1 MKLENY
7 SGTLETF
14 TFPHNS
20 RVFDDSVDKFLEQK
34 DYNYSFSYFGVTK
47 GLKSRRNISINGF
60 FDDTGS
66 GDKVSDIRDLM
77 KHCNDNKLKK
87 LYFDDDR
94 FYIVIPQNCKVTHA
108 GGRTM
113 FRDYVANFI
122 SPFGILFS
130 SSQKDGDYNDADENK
145 GNVFT
150 PIEKIITTNPTEDTE
165 YTFKDKEGN
174 GFSITANTG
183 GDDLT
188 IYLIKLQD
196 IGNDAFFTDFF
207 YADIDGT
214 KQVIKLATSGKS
226 LLLGLEADE
235 TLNTRFNTGSAD
247 VPANTT
253 FYFRDGYSSE

>member
-7 SGTLETF
+7 EGTADTF

-20 RVFDDSVDKFLEQK
+20 RVFDDAVDKFIEQK

-47 GLKSRRNISINGF
+47 GIKSRRNISINGF

-66 GDKVSDIRDLM
+66 GSKITDIRALM
-77 KHCNDNKLKK
+77 KHCNDNNLKK
-87 LYFDDDR
+87 LYFSDTL

-130 SSQKDGDYNDADENK
+130 STQKDGIKTDADKNE

-150 PIEKIITTNPTEDTE
+150 PIEKIITTSASSGST
-165 YTFKDKEGN
+165 YTYKDKDGN
-174 GFSITANTG
+174 GFSIAATASGT
-183 GDDLT
+183 LT

-196 IGNDAFFTDFF
+196 LGNDAFFTDFF
-207 YADIDGT
+207 YAEIGST
-214 KQVIKLATSGKS
+214 KQVIKLATSGQS
-226 LLLGLEADE
+226 LLLGLDSDE
-235 TLNTRFNTGSAD
+235 SLATRFNTGSASI
-247 VPANTT
+247 PANTT